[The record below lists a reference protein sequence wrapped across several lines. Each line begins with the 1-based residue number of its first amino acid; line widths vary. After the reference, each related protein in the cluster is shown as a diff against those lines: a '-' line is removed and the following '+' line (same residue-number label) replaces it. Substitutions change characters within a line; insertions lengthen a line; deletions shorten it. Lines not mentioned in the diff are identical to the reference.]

1 MAYRLLRALFRG
13 LFRVT
18 IDGVTD
24 QFKHEKLIITPNH
37 VSFLDGALL
46 ALFLPIKPV
55 FAVYTSITDTWYM
68 RWLKPYVDFVA
79 LDPTNPMAI
88 KHLVRMVEQGRPVVI
103 FPEGRITVTG
113 SLMKIYDGAAF
124 VAAKSGAAVVPIRL
138 DGPEFT
144 HFGRLQGVL
153 KTRWFPKIS
162 IHVLP
167 ATTIPMPQAPR
178 SRERRVL
185 AGEHLHTI
193 MMAAR
198 MATVPRETLF
208 EALLSAQ
215 TRYGRFKPCIE
226 DVSFKEDSYQTLLK
240 KTLGVSRILQR
251 FTVPGE
257 HVGMLLP
264 NATITAAAIFG
275 ASLRGRIPALLNY
288 TSGAKGLQSAIIAAS
303 LKTIV
308 TSRQFWKKAN

>member
-124 VAAKSGAAVVPIRL
+124 VAAKSGATVVPIRL

-144 HFGRLQGVL
+144 HFGRLQGVAKNAL
-153 KTRWFPKIS
+153 VSQKSVFMCYRPPPFQCHKRHARANGEFLQVSTC
-162 IHVLP
+162 
-167 ATTIPMPQAPR
+167 IP
-178 SRERRVL
+178 L
-185 AGEHLHTI
+185 
-193 MMAAR
+193 
-198 MATVPRETLF
+198 
-208 EALLSAQ
+208 
-215 TRYGRFKPCIE
+215 
-226 DVSFKEDSYQTLLK
+226 
-240 KTLGVSRILQR
+240 
-251 FTVPGE
+251 
-257 HVGMLLP
+257 
-264 NATITAAAIFG
+264 
-275 ASLRGRIPALLNY
+275 
-288 TSGAKGLQSAIIAAS
+288 
-303 LKTIV
+303 
-308 TSRQFWKKAN
+308 